1 MSFTTPAIDD
11 DSAAI
16 VADPIATFAVPLPL
30 DAPLAHAVVGLG
42 RFGCVHARKLLA
54 LSGFHL
60 RALVDCSSSARAASE
75 LAALPLLPSLDDLPP
90 GIASVTV
97 ATSDDAHAEVA
108 MALMRRGCH
117 VLVEKPLCIDRH
129 EGALMIRT
137 ARQCGVTLST
147 GHIERFNPVFDEAVL
162 IRLRNA
168 AASHSRGQQ
177 GRRPFMRFRRYSTRV
192 ATARDSVLDLMV
204 HDIDLFAW
212 LCAISV
218 DAPLEVITR
227 HIGARSVH
235 ARVRLGGLVA
245 DLESGYGDMPA
256 SGQLQVCI
264 AGQQQVLDLRSNARH
279 MAAGDDA
286 LTRQYQDFRR
296 AIRGESKRIASGVD
310 GLVAVTRACQVLQA

>member
-1 MSFTTPAIDD
+1 MSFTTPAVDD
-11 DSAAI
+11 A
-16 VADPIATFAVPLPL
+16 PIAGSTDPADHLSVEIALS
-30 DAPLAHAVVGLG
+30 HAVVGLG
-42 RFGCVHARKLLA
+42 RFGSTHARKLANLPGY
-54 LSGFHL
+54 SL
-60 RALVDCSSSARAASE
+60 RAMVDCSPTARPGAE
-75 LAALPLLPSLDDLPP
+75 LAALPLLSSVHDLPP
-90 GIASVTV
+90 DIESATV
-97 ATSDDAHAEVA
+97 ATSDEAHAEVA
-108 MALMRRGCH
+108 LALMRRGCH
-117 VLVEKPLCIDRH
+117 VLVEKPLCVEQGD
-129 EGALMIRT
+129 GALMIRT

-147 GHIERFNPVFDEAVL
+147 GHIERFNPALDDGVL
-162 IRLRNA
+162 RRLRHA
-168 AASHSRGQQ
+168 AADHRHGAQ
-177 GRRPFMRFRRYSTRV
+177 PILRFRRYSPRD
-192 ATARDSVLDLMV
+192 ASARDSVLDLMV